1 MLAMVTTIQISSELL
16 AKLQQMKMHDK
27 ESYEN
32 IIWDMVEDR
41 IQLSE
46 DTKKAIAE
54 YEKDVKE
61 KNWNNFA
68 TFEEMKKR
76 LSVNV

>member
-1 MLAMVTTIQISSELL
+1 MVTTIQISSELVQ
-16 AKLQQMKMHDK
+16 KLQQMKIQG

-32 IIWDMVEDR
+32 IIWDLIEDR

-46 DTKKAIAE
+46 ETKKAIAE
-54 YEKDVKE
+54 YEKDVKV
-61 KNWNNFA
+61 KNWTNFV

-76 LSVNV
+76 LGVNV